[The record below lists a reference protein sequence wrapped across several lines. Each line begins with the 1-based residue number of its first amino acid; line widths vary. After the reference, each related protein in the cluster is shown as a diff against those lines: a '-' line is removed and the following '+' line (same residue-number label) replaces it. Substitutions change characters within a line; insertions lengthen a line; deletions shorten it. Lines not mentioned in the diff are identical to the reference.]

1 MIFDKQTMFS
11 DGQLLTASAASTNRL
26 DFGAS
31 ARLGAGKQVY
41 LYLKVDATG
50 GSTPTIAI
58 ALRGDTDSTAGSE
71 VTLIEIMD
79 ALALSPDPSYWSI
92 PIGVFQK
99 LRYYDIYYTLTGTSP
114 TYTVTAGIVFDIPS
128 TDELVYE
135 TLI

>member
-1 MIFDKQTMFS
+1 MMFDKQNEFS
-11 DGQLLTASAASTNRL
+11 NAQALTATAASTNRL

-31 ARLGAGKQVY
+31 ARIGAGRTIH

-71 VTLIEIMD
+71 VTLIEIKD
-79 ALALSPDPSYWSI
+79 AAAIVTDPDYWSI
-92 PIGVFQK
+92 PIGVFAK
-99 LRYYDIYYTLTGTSP
+99 YRYYDLYYTLTGTSP
-114 TYTVTAGIVFDIPS
+114 TYTVTAGLLFDIPS
-128 TDELVYE
+128 TDEMVFK